1 MIVST
6 TFNLE
11 GYKITEYLGI
21 VRGIIVRSPTIMQ
34 NFMGGL
40 KTIVGGK
47 IGAFTDMCEATRQQA
62 YDDMVNHAKQ
72 MGADAIIGMQY
83 DASDIGESGTEVLCF
98 GTAVKIQKIKI

>member
-1 MIVST
+1 MIVTT

-11 GYKITEYLGI
+11 GYHITEYLGI

-47 IGAFTDMCEATRQQA
+47 IGAFTNMCETTRQQA

-72 MGADAIIGMQY
+72 LGADAIVGMQY
-83 DASDIGESGTEVLCF
+83 DASDIGETGTEVLCF
-98 GTAVKIQKIKI
+98 GTAVKIKKM